1 MILQSMTVPVI
12 FAGWIRFTTA
22 GCDRKEAV
30 MEQSVSSRIEEYKD
44 RSDLRESSIELL
56 DRAVRWFIGL
66 CGDMDPKD
74 IQYAH
79 IDDYKKWLSKGRKNK
94 SANTYLS
101 IIKPFF
107 KWLDKRRYIER
118 DPFDGVKLYAVVDRK
133 FEIYKNN
140 EIERMLKVANH
151 LWTTIICL
159 ALSGMRE
166 AEILNLVLSDVD
178 FEKNMI
184 LITPKKDTSYTWKWD
199 IKDHNQAY
207 IGIDES
213 VTKLL
218 IESSERLQGTQ
229 MPYLN
234 LKEKYWERNLRLR
247 KEGKLRHRLRNC
259 PWGNFT
265 RDFKALLK
273 RAQVK
278 EKRFHDLRG
287 TFATERYKDGYTLK
301 ELQYLLRHSSIQT
314 TANYIQN
321 IEEQKLVAKSGQTFK
336 KYYATKV
343 P

>member
-1 MILQSMTVPVI
+1 
-12 FAGWIRFTTA
+12 
-22 GCDRKEAV
+22 
-30 MEQSVSSRIEEYKD
+30 MEQSVSSRLKEYKE
-44 RSDLRESSIELL
+44 RSDLRESSIEIL
-56 DRAVRWFIGL
+56 DRGVRWFIGL
-66 CGDMDPKD
+66 FGDIDPNE

-79 IDDYKKWLSKGRKNK
+79 IDDYKKWLAKGRKKK
-94 SANTYLS
+94 SSNTYLS

-107 KWLDKRRYIER
+107 KWMDKRRYIER
-118 DPFDGVKLYAVVDRK
+118 DPFDGVKLYTVVERK
-133 FEIYKNN
+133 FEIYTTD
-140 EIERMLKVANH
+140 EIERMLKVADH

-166 AEILNLVLSDVD
+166 AEILNLTLSDVD
-178 FEKNMI
+178 FEKNLI
-184 LITPKKDTSYTWKWD
+184 LITPKKDTLDTWRWD

-207 IGIDES
+207 VGIDQS

-218 IESSERLQGTQ
+218 VERSERLTR

-247 KEGKLRHRLRNC
+247 DEGRLTHRLRNC

-336 KYYATKV
+336 KYYATNV
-343 P
+343 R